1 MIYDKADKAFNTS
14 KKEEEG
20 RLTGEFPGVE
30 EARETHGPK
39 IWWGKEARGSAGVR
53 YIEAEFDR

>member
-1 MIYDKADKAFNTS
+1 MYAEILANDTTIRLIKRSTPRKR
-14 KKEEEG
+14 KREEEG

-39 IWWGKEARGSAGVR
+39 I
-53 YIEAEFDR
+53 